1 MSIGN
6 MPPEPDFWF
15 QTPIGGFGDTPP
27 KTDYGSLVVPII
39 ALGVVGIA
47 AFLLW
52 RWMRSPKVQR
62 EARRSSEAA
71 FRMLER
77 GAKSQ
82 GDVAAKTAPA
92 LMAVA

>member
-39 ALGVVGIA
+39 ALGAIGIA
-47 AFLLW
+47 AFLVW

-62 EARRSSEAA
+62 ANAEAGREAMRTVETIRRSGEA
-71 FRMLER
+71 
-77 GAKSQ
+77 GSKQ
-82 GDVAAKTAPA
+82 AATLA
-92 LMAVA
+92 AVV